1 MGDNIRLSL
10 IKAVAFIVLI
20 TFSSFSNTTDRI
32 KTTTSDNNL
41 PVNLTAED
49 IVNRLV
55 RYTGVTWNEETVYKF
70 KAGSPGTKITGVAT
84 TFLATLDVMKKAII
98 YLGHVVSEENG
109 MKYLAE
115 DLQNVF
121 PELPVKFIP
130 AGNPFN

>member
-1 MGDNIRLSL
+1 MRYNIRLSL
-10 IKAVAFIVLI
+10 I
-20 TFSSFSNTTDRI
+20 
-32 KTTTSDNNL
+32 
-41 PVNLTAED
+41 
-49 IVNRLV
+49 
-55 RYTGVTWNEETVYKF
+55 

-98 YLGHVVSEENG
+98 YLGHVVSEEDG
-109 MKYLAE
+109 MKYLVD